1 MPRRSK
7 SSLSNL
13 VNTPDS
19 KFFPR
24 ENDLFIFSSKAIP
37 GNEAKISYIIDE
49 LIKTGVHVVG
59 DWEGFHSSGH
69 ADQEDL
75 IDMYE
80 KFGPT
85 HAIPIHGTVNF
96 LHRHAELIEQNFT
109 SINVIPSLNFDEIH
123 LTNNLEVVPKKTNS
137 SPAPRFI
144 SGPLEIDLDK
154 SVLSEKRKIAESGVV
169 SYVINNKGVHLNSF
183 HLNSLAFLN
192 CCQKIKRSYLIASA
206 QTKHSQ
212 KITIRK

>member
-1 MPRRSK
+1 MKICETFKRKNYFKRPSIKKYLDTGIKSGLINEQVVSSRLLNEKTSKVPENAVFLVAGCGDRK

-49 LIKTGVHVVG
+49 LIRAGVHVVG

-80 KFGPT
+80 KFAPT

-109 SINVIPSLNFDEIH
+109 SINVIPSLNF
-123 LTNNLEVVPKKTNS
+123 
-137 SPAPRFI
+137 
-144 SGPLEIDLDK
+144 
-154 SVLSEKRKIAESGVV
+154 
-169 SYVINNKGVHLNSF
+169 
-183 HLNSLAFLN
+183 
-192 CCQKIKRSYLIASA
+192 
-206 QTKHSQ
+206 
-212 KITIRK
+212 